1 VLTDRCGVYLHT
13 LGCPKNEADSGTLGR
28 RLSRAGVPL
37 AAEPEEASH
46 IVVNTCGFIEA
57 AREESIE
64 SILEA
69 GAGYPAARLL
79 VMGCLVER
87 YRDELEAGLPEVAG
101 WYGLSEVD
109 SLVCLLATEARPTK
123 RAPGGA
129 HRTSAQAPQTFSYIK
144 VSDGCDHLCSFCA
157 IPAIKGPYAA
167 LGLQAVVEQAQSAL
181 ELGARELILVGQD
194 TAIWRSD
201 RLDLLGLVDLL
212 AEDARVDRLR
222 LLYLQPEN
230 VTERLLTFMA
240 THDTLCRY
248 LDIPFQH
255 ASRSVLRRMAR
266 AGNGDSYLEL
276 IWRARQEMPDVS
288 LRSTFIVGF
297 PGETENDVDELLQF
311 VAEAGFDHAGVFAY
325 SPEEGTRAA
334 SLPGQVAPE
343 VVAERVR
350 RVGQALIDSGEAAAA
365 GRVGTHVR
373 VLLESLSSDEGP
385 EGTWGAGR
393 TCGQAPEIDGVT
405 FLTGPVPPGAQV
417 GGLVDGVVEEAA
429 GYDLLVHA
437 SATRGAH

>member
-1 VLTDRCGVYLHT
+1 MTDRRGVYLHT

-28 RLSRAGVPL
+28 GLRRAGVPL

-64 SILEA
+64 AILEA
-69 GAGYPAARLL
+69 GADYPAARLF

-87 YRDELEAGLPEVAG
+87 YREELVVGLPEVAG

-109 SLVCLLATEARPTK
+109 SLVNLLAIEARPAVAEP
-123 RAPGGA
+123 RGAP
-129 HRTSAQAPQTFSYIK
+129 RTQTEAAQTFSYIK
-144 VSDGCDHLCSFCA
+144 ISDGCDHLCSFCA
-157 IPAIKGPYAA
+157 IPAIKGPYTA
-167 LGLQAVVEQAQSAL
+167 LGLEAVVEQAQSAL
-181 ELGARELILVGQD
+181 EAGARELILVGQD

-201 RLDLLGLVDLL
+201 RLNLQALVDLL
-212 AEDARVDRLR
+212 AEDVRVDRVR

-230 VTERLLTFMA
+230 VTERLLAFMA

-266 AGNGDSYLEL
+266 AGSADSYLEL
-276 IWRARQEMPDVS
+276 IRRARQEMPDVS
-288 LRSTFIVGF
+288 LRSTFIIGF
-297 PGETENDVDELLQF
+297 PGETEEHVDELIEF

-325 SPEEGTRAA
+325 SPEEGTKAA
-334 SLPGQVAPE
+334 LLPGQVAPE
-343 VVAERVR
+343 IVAERVT

-365 GRVGTHVR
+365 GRVGTRVR
-373 VLLESLSSDEGP
+373 VLVESLGSEEGP

-393 TCGQAPEIDGVT
+393 TCGQAPEIDGIT
-405 FLTGPVPPGAQV
+405 FLTGPMPAEAQA

-429 GYDLLVHA
+429 GYDLLVHT
-437 SATRGAH
+437 SPTGGGR

>member
-1 VLTDRCGVYLHT
+1 MSDRHGVYLHT

-28 RLSRAGVPL
+28 LLRRAGVPL

-64 SILEA
+64 AILEA
-69 GAGYPAARLL
+69 GAGYPAARLF

-87 YRDELEAGLPEVAG
+87 YREELVAGLPEVAG

-109 SLVCLLATEARPTK
+109 SLARFLATEARPAVA
-123 RAPGGA
+123 APDGA
-129 HRTSAQAPQTFSYIK
+129 HGVLAQAAQTFSYIK
-144 VSDGCDHLCSFCA
+144 ISDGCDHLCGFCA

-167 LGLQAVVEQAQSAL
+167 LGLEAVVEQAQSAL
-181 ELGARELILVGQD
+181 EAGARELILVGQD

-201 RLDLLGLVDLL
+201 RLDLQGLVDLL
-212 AEDARVDRLR
+212 AEDARVDRVR

-230 VTERLLTFMA
+230 VTERLLVFMA
-240 THDTLCRY
+240 NHDTLCRY

-266 AGNGDSYLEL
+266 AGSGDSYLEL
-276 IWRARQEMPDVS
+276 IRRARQEMPDVS

-297 PGETENDVDELLQF
+297 PGETEDDVDELVEF

-325 SPEEGTRAA
+325 SPEEGTKAA
-334 SLPGQVAPE
+334 LLPGQVAPE
-343 VVAERVR
+343 IVAERVT

-373 VLLESLSSDEGP
+373 VLVESLSAEEGP

-393 TCGQAPEIDGVT
+393 TCGQAPDIDGVT
-405 FLTGPVPPGAQV
+405 FLTGPLPTEAQT
-417 GGLVDGVVEEAA
+417 GELVDGVVEEAA
-429 GYDLLVHA
+429 GHDLLVHA
-437 SATRGAH
+437 SVAEGAH

>member
-1 VLTDRCGVYLHT
+1 MTECRGVYLHT

-28 RLSRAGVPL
+28 HLRRAGVPL

-64 SILEA
+64 AILEA
-69 GAGYPAARLL
+69 GAGYPAARLF

-87 YRDELEAGLPEVAG
+87 YRDELVAGLPEVAG

-109 SLVCLLATEARPTK
+109 SLVSLLATEARPAK
-123 RAPGGA
+123 GGPGGA
-129 HRTSAQAPQTFSYIK
+129 HWPSAQAAQTFSYIK
-144 VSDGCDHLCSFCA
+144 VSDGCDHVCSFCA

-181 ELGARELILVGQD
+181 EAGARELILVGQD

-212 AEDARVDRLR
+212 AEDARVDRVR

-230 VTERLLTFMA
+230 VTERLLTFMT

-276 IWRARQEMPDVS
+276 IRRAREKMPDVS

-297 PGETENDVDELLQF
+297 PGETEDDVDELLRF
-311 VAEAGFDHAGVFAY
+311 VAKAGFDHAGVFAY
-325 SPEEGTRAA
+325 SPEEGTKAA
-334 SLPGQVAPE
+334 SLPGQLAPE
-343 VVAERVR
+343 VVAERMR

-373 VLLESLSSDEGP
+373 VLLESLSSEEGP

-429 GYDLLVHA
+429 GYDLLVHT
-437 SATRGAH
+437 SATGGAK